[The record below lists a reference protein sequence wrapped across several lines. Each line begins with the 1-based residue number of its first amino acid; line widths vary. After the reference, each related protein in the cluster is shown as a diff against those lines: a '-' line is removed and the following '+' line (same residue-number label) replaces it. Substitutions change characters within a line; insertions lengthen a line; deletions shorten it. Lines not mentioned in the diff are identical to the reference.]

1 MPEVPENMQKD
12 LQRMDAKAAEIADT
26 PGSPPNGATPS
37 GHDSAPP
44 GNNTPS
50 QPRLNPLPNDA
61 PTFSPFPKV
70 KGDGIPPSFEEMEA
84 ALWSSREHTLHSNDV
99 PLQIEWAKKVLNWVE
114 VIMEDQARELNG
126 KQRPP
131 TPKVEHQM
139 RVDAL
144 VIINHLAEQEHP
156 DALFMRSKWLE
167 FGKFGHREDKRE
179 AYNGYRR
186 AAELGMGRAEYRM
199 GMLFEASNDMRN
211 AIQHYQRGLEMGDS
225 AASYRLGMMS
235 LMGQH
240 GQMKDYHYGLSL
252 IEAAA
257 DTADVDAPQ
266 GAYVYGLLIAREL
279 PDITIPEGLLPFQ
292 LPLAKRYIEK
302 AALLGFAKAQLK
314 LGQAYELCQL
324 GCDFNPSFSIHYYGL
339 ASKQGQPE
347 ASLGVSR
354 WFLFGYE
361 GFFNKNEQLA
371 FKYAKQAADAKL
383 ATGEFA
389 MGYYHEIGIDV
400 PKDLREAKKWY
411 ELAAEHG
418 NKDAVE
424 RLESLNHDKTLSKQD
439 HETTTL
445 TRIKSQHGSMRGKR
459 PERFTKQAAAMPAV
473 SESESEQLKPSPR
486 GSPGQGAPYQAPP
499 AGPGQGG
506 PGMPDMSRLSVND
519 NRAPAFALNV
529 DGAAGRGGVPYPDD
543 GPRPQLGPRS
553 QSAAPYPEDDVARSG
568 MGRGP
573 RADRPGSAFG
583 IRPLSPGSGGG
594 RMPSGPANL
603 GPGMADYRRDPYRQD
618 MQRPATTQPYPGGG
632 PPNPGQ
638 ARLQKAN
645 PHLQRPV
652 SSMSGP
658 QMSGAN
664 YPGPQGPRD
673 SQSGWAPRTSSR
685 PGYPPGQAARP
696 SSEAYGR
703 TPSGGR
709 PDRMDSLPPAAQ
721 GARHGGPT
729 RIETAP
735 PGAPKPGKRPPP
747 SPTASASSAPARPT
761 GQGPATFEEM
771 GIPQGKSDG
780 DCVSHTILNV

>member
-12 LQRMDAKAAEIADT
+12 LQRMESGAAKSAEFSDASGA
-26 PGSPPNGATPS
+26 PSNGTAPS
-37 GHDSAPP
+37 GSDSAPTTAQSRP
-44 GNNTPS
+44 NPS
-50 QPRLNPLPNDA
+50 SNDA

-70 KGDGIPPSFEEMEA
+70 KGDGIPLNYEDTEG
-84 ALWSSREHTLHSNDV
+84 ALWGAREHTLHSNDV
-99 PLQIEWAKKVLNWVE
+99 PLQIEWAKKVLTWIE
-114 VIMEDQARELNG
+114 VLMDDEARELNG

-167 FGKFGHREDKRE
+167 FGKFDHRADKRE

-240 GQMKDYHYGLSL
+240 GQMKDYHYGLRL

-257 DTADVDAPQ
+257 ETADVDAPQ

-339 ASKQGQPE
+339 AAKQGQPE

-361 GFFNKNEQLA
+361 GFFQKNEQLA

-400 PKDLREAKKWY
+400 PKDVREAKKWY

-424 RLESLNHDKTLSKQD
+424 RLQSLNNEKTLTKKD

-459 PERFTKQAAAMPAV
+459 PERFRKEAAAMPAV
-473 SESESEQLKPSPR
+473 SEAESEQLKPSPR
-486 GSPGQGAPYQAPP
+486 ASPRGGSPYQTPAGGQGV
-499 AGPGQGG
+499 
-506 PGMPDMSRLSVND
+506 PDMSRLSVQD
-519 NRAPAFALNV
+519 NRPPAFALNV
-529 DGAAGRGGVPYPDD
+529 DGAGRGAPYPDD
-543 GPRPQLGPRS
+543 GPRPAPVRS
-553 QSAAPYPEDDVARSG
+553 HSAAPYPDDDVARPG
-568 MGRGP
+568 YNRGP
-573 RADRPGSAFG
+573 QGPRSDRAGSAFG
-583 IRPLSPGSGGG
+583 IRPLSPNSGGG

-603 GPGMADYRRDPYRQD
+603 GPGMANYQRDPYRQD
-618 MQRPATTQPYPGGG
+618 MQRPATTQPYDTRPGGG
-632 PPNPGQ
+632 PPNPSQG
-638 ARLQKAN
+638 RLQKPN
-645 PHLQRPV
+645 PHAQRPL
-652 SSMSGP
+652 SSVGP
-658 QMSGAN
+658 QMSGAQ

-673 SQSGWAPRTSSR
+673 GGWGPRTSSR
-685 PGYPPGQAARP
+685 PGFPPGQPGRP
-696 SSEAYGR
+696 PSEAYGR

-709 PDRMDSLPPAAQ
+709 PDRLDSLPP
-721 GARHGGPT
+721 GAHGAHHGGRPGAGP
-729 RIETAP
+729 RVDTAP
-735 PGAPKPGKRPPP
+735 AGPHKPGKRPPA
-747 SPTASASSAPARPT
+747 SPTASTASAPAKSA
-761 GQGPATFEEM
+761 QGPATFEEM

-780 DCVSHTILNV
+780 DCVSFSNLVYK